1 MKTEKPKAKVFTEVF
16 WNPLALMTMLAV
28 AVFVFAMAAGN
39 AHTDGTFVSG
49 HSYPKAG
56 FLASM
61 TVIGI
66 LAGIGAATSQY
77 AVSQFVRTRLL
88 DFNTLYVVGMIL
100 AILIGVIINIDLN
113 QFKDAAVEAYS
124 VSIPSGIGAMIANYI
139 PTGGKGDAE

>member
-1 MKTEKPKAKVFTEVF
+1 MEGKQRMKVFTDIF

-28 AVFVFAMAAGN
+28 AVYVFAAAAGN
-39 AHTDGTFVSG
+39 PDHEGGSVGG

-77 AVSQFVRTRLL
+77 AVSQFVRARLI

-100 AILIGVIINIDLN
+100 ILLTGVVMHIDLN

-139 PTGGKGDAE
+139 PTGGKGDE